1 MGLKKLEGNQGAMN
15 LSFRQLQAFRE
26 VMRTGS
32 VSDAARILARTQP
45 AVSALI
51 ANLEAELGIA
61 LFRRQRGKMVPTPE
75 ARYFIGEAEAILDRL
90 ALSTR
95 TMHEIGTMS
104 QGRLNIACMPAAA
117 LVVMPQ
123 LIAEFLKDK
132 PDVKVSLMMRA
143 SSVIE
148 EWIASQQYDI
158 GVTETPAVS
167 KATLSEDFEM
177 ACVCALPASDPL
189 AAQSRITAGD
199 LDNAPMA
206 ALPEG
211 HPNLIDTQAAF
222 KAQGARFNQRF
233 ELRNFHPAMA
243 LVGNGLCYCV
253 CDPITAA
260 GHIEA
265 LGRQSG
271 IVFRPFAPHVVLQ
284 VSILRPAHRPPSIL
298 ADSFVQVLI
307 EEMRRIQAL
316 F

>member
-1 MGLKKLEGNQGAMN
+1 MN

-32 VSDAARILARTQP
+32 VSEAARILGRTQP

-51 ANLEAELGIA
+51 VNLETELGIA
-61 LFRRQRGKMVPTPE
+61 LFQRQRGKMVPTPE
-75 ARYFIGEAEAILDRL
+75 ARYFFGEAEAILDRL

-95 TMHEIGTMS
+95 TMHEIGAMS

-123 LIAEFLKDK
+123 LVARFLKDK
-132 PDVKVSLMMRA
+132 PDVKVSLMMRG

-158 GVTETPAVS
+158 GVTETPAIS
-167 KATLSEDFEM
+167 KGTKSEDFEL

-189 AAQSRITAGD
+189 AAKPQITAKD

-206 ALPEG
+206 ALPAG

-222 KAQGARFNQRF
+222 NAQDARFNQRF
-233 ELRNFHPAMA
+233 ELRNFHPALT
-243 LVGNGLCYCV
+243 LVENGLCYCV

-265 LGRQSG
+265 LGSKSDV
-271 IVFRPFAPHVVLQ
+271 VFRPFSPRVVLR
-284 VSILRPAHRPPSIL
+284 VSILQPAHRPPSIL
-298 ADSFVQVLI
+298 AESFVSLLRTEIQ
-307 EEMRRIQAL
+307 RILQL